1 MAAGSYTTSTAF
13 LEALAEAGVR
23 YIFANLGSDH
33 PGLIEALA
41 QASAGDRAA
50 LAGDSGPPGSEVS
63 PGGRVSPPRGVWG
76 DGSPQARGGLGG
88 SSPRAGRVP
97 RLIVCPHESVALSAA
112 HAYASVSRQPQ
123 AVLVHVDAGTQN
135 LGGAVSNAMRGR
147 VPVLIFAGAAPFTIT
162 GELPGGRNEFIH
174 WIQDVPDQRGILRGY
189 VKYDNEIRTGRNVK
203 QLVHRALQIAR
214 SEQAGPVYLVG
225 PREVME
231 EQVEPYAVDPA
242 GYSPVAP
249 AALTAEVTQEIATA
263 LAGASRPLI
272 ITSYLGRNPDAVP
285 ALVELAELLAIPVL
299 ESAAFHVNFPGDHVL
314 HAGYQFTT
322 SEQNPVLAQADVI
335 LVVDS
340 DVPWIHAT
348 SRPSPDAAIYD
359 IDIDPLKSA
368 MSMWHIAARRFAAAD
383 SKVAL
388 EQIARFVRDNVLIE
402 AYEVEVRRAVAMDTS
417 RARRAA
423 LDSLEQPEDGVITP
437 RYLTACVRELLAG
450 TDTLVLTEAITNYQV
465 VAEHL
470 RASRPGSLL
479 GSGGGSLGW
488 AGGGAVGAKLACPER
503 AVVCLTGDGSFL
515 FGVPSSAQWVA
526 RRYGTPALTI
536 IYDNHGWAAPK
547 FSTLQ
552 VHPDGAAAKADD
564 FHVSFDPE
572 VDLPGVARAAGGAY
586 GVTVSDP
593 GELPGVLKD
602 ALAVVQGGR
611 SAVVSV
617 QLPPV

>member
-1 MAAGSYTTSTAF
+1 MTAGSYTASTAF

-41 QASAGDRAA
+41 RARA
-50 LAGDSGPPGSEVS
+50 Q
-63 PGGRVSPPRGVWG
+63 GRE
-76 DGSPQARGGLGG
+76 DD
-88 SSPRAGRVP
+88 VP
-97 RLIVCPHESVALSAA
+97 RIVVCPHETVALAAA
-112 HAYASVSRQPQ
+112 HAYATVTRQPQ
-123 AVLVHVDAGTQN
+123 AVFVHVDAGTQN
-135 LGGAVSNAMRGR
+135 LGGAISNAMRGR

-174 WIQDVPDQRGILRGY
+174 WIQDVHDQRGIMRGY

-214 SEQAGPVYLVG
+214 SEPAGPVYLVG

-231 EQVEPYAVDPA
+231 EPLEPYTADPA
-242 GYSPVAP
+242 QYPPAGP
-249 AALTAEVTQEIATA
+249 AALTSEATREIATA
-263 LAGASRPLI
+263 LAGASHPLI
-272 ITSYLGRNPDAVP
+272 VASYLGRNPAAVP

-299 ESAAFHVNFPGDHVL
+299 ESAAFHVNFPGDHPL

-322 SEQNPVLAQADVI
+322 SAQNEVLAAADVI
-335 LVVDS
+335 LVLDS

-348 SRPSPDAAIYD
+348 SRPAPDAAIYVV
-359 IDIDPLKSA
+359 DIDPVKASMA
-368 MSMWHIAARRFAAAD
+368 MWHVPARRIAGAD
-383 SKVAL
+383 TKVAV
-388 EQIARFVRDNVLIE
+388 EQITQYVRDNCLLDAGV
-402 AYEVEVRRAVAMDTS
+402 VEIRRASAADTS

-423 LDSLEQPEDGVITP
+423 LDAAEQPEPGVITP
-437 RYLTACVRELLAG
+437 RYLTRCVRELLAG
-450 TDTLVLTEAITNYQV
+450 TDALVLTEAITNYQV
-465 VAEHL
+465 VADHL
-470 RASRPGSLL
+470 RASRPGSLI

-503 AVVCLTGDGSFL
+503 TVVCLVGDGSFL

-526 RRYGTPALTI
+526 RRYGTPALTVV
-536 IYDNHGWAAPK
+536 YNNRGWAAPK
-547 FSTLQ
+547 FSALA
-552 VHPDGAAAKADD
+552 VHPDGAAARGDD

-572 VDLPGVARAAGGAY
+572 ADLPGVAEAAGGAY

-593 GELPGVLKD
+593 AELPRVLKD
-602 ALAVVQGGR
+602 ALAVVRGGR

>member
-1 MAAGSYTTSTAF
+1 VAAGSYTTSTAF

-41 QASAGDRAA
+41 QANAGDRTA
-50 LAGDSGPPGSEVS
+50 LAGGSGPSGSGVS
-63 PGGRVSPPRGVWG
+63 PGGRVSPRG
-76 DGSPQARGGLGG
+76 S
-88 SSPRAGRVP
+88 RVP
-97 RLIVCPHESVALSAA
+97 RIIVCPHETVALSAA

-123 AVLVHVDAGTQN
+123 AVFVHVDAGTQN

-174 WIQDVPDQRGILRGY
+174 WIQDVPDQRGIMRGY
-189 VKYDNEIRTGRNVK
+189 VKYDNEIRTGRNAK

-214 SEQAGPVYLVG
+214 SEPAGPVYLVG

-242 GYSPVAP
+242 EYPPVAP
-249 AALTAEVTQEIATA
+249 AALTAEVTQEIANA
-263 LAGASRPLI
+263 LANASHPLI
-272 ITSYLGRNPDAVP
+272 VTSYLGRNPDAVP

-299 ESAAFHVNFPGDHVL
+299 ESAAFHVNFPGDHPL

-348 SRPSPDAAIYD
+348 SRPSPGAVIYD

-368 MSMWHIAARRFAAAD
+368 MSMWHIAGRQFAAAD

-388 EQIARFVRDNVLIE
+388 GQIARFVRDNVLID
-402 AYEVEVRRAVAMDTS
+402 AGAVEVRRAVVMAAS
-417 RARRAA
+417 QARRAA
-423 LDSLEQPEDGVITP
+423 LDSLEPPQPGVITP

-450 TDTLVLTEAITNYQV
+450 TDALVLTEAITNYQV

-488 AGGGAVGAKLACPER
+488 AGGGAIGAKLASPER

-526 RRYGTPALTI
+526 RRYGTPALTV

-552 VHPDGAAAKADD
+552 VHPDGAAAQADD
-564 FHVSFDPE
+564 FHVSFEPE

-602 ALAVVQGGR
+602 ALAVVHGGR

>member
-1 MAAGSYTTSTAF
+1 VAAGSYTTSTAF
-13 LEALAEAGVR
+13 LEALAEAGVS

-41 QASAGDRAA
+41 RAKA
-50 LAGDSGPPGSEVS
+50 QGPK
-63 PGGRVSPPRGVWG
+63 GVWG
-76 DGSPQARGGLGG
+76 GGQPPQEQGG
-88 SSPRAGRVP
+88 SGGDRSPRNSTLP
-97 RLIVCPHESVALSAA
+97 RLIVCPHETVALSAA

-123 AVLVHVDAGTQN
+123 AVFVHVDAGTQN

-203 QLVHRALQIAR
+203 QLVHRALQLAR
-214 SEQAGPVYLVG
+214 SEPAGPVYLVG

-231 EQVEPYAVDPA
+231 EPVEPYTVDPA
-242 GYSPVAP
+242 QYPPVEP
-249 AALTAEVTQEIATA
+249 AALTADVTGEIATA
-263 LAGASRPLI
+263 LAGASHPLI
-272 ITSYLGRNPDAVP
+272 VTSYLGRNPDAVP

-299 ESAAFHVNFPGDHVL
+299 ESAAFHVNFPGEHPL

-322 SEQNPVLAQADVI
+322 SAQNQLLAEADVI
-335 LVVDS
+335 LVLDS
-340 DVPWIHAT
+340 YVPWIHAT
-348 SRPSPDAAIYD
+348 SRPSPDAVIYAVD
-359 IDIDPLKSA
+359 VDPLKA
-368 MSMWHIAARRFAAAD
+368 GMSMWHVPARRIAAAD
-383 SKVAL
+383 SKVAV
-388 EQIARFVRDNVLIE
+388 EQITGFVRDNVLLD
-402 AYEVEVRRAVAMDTS
+402 AGEVETRRIVLTAAS

-423 LDSLEQPEDGVITP
+423 LDSLEQPEASVITS

-450 TDTLVLTEAITNYQV
+450 SDALVLTEAITNYQV

-536 IYDNHGWAAPK
+536 IYDNRGWAAPK
-547 FSTLQ
+547 FSTLM

-564 FHVSFDPE
+564 FHISFEPE
-572 VDLPGVARAAGGAY
+572 ADLPGVARAAGGAY

-593 GELPGVLKD
+593 DELPGVLKD
-602 ALAVVQGGR
+602 ALAVVHGGR

-617 QLPPV
+617 HLPPV

>member
-1 MAAGSYTTSTAF
+1 MAAGPYTTSTAF

-41 QASAGDRAA
+41 QAN
-50 LAGDSGPPGSEVS
+50 P
-63 PGGRVSPPRGVWG
+63 
-76 DGSPQARGGLGG
+76 GLGG
-88 SSPRAGRVP
+88 ASPRGSRVP
-97 RLIVCPHESVALSAA
+97 RLIVCPHETVALSAA
-112 HAYASVSRQPQ
+112 HAYASVTRQPQ
-123 AVLVHVDAGTQN
+123 AVFVHVDAGTQN

-203 QLVHRALQIAR
+203 QLVHRALQLAR
-214 SEQAGPVYLVG
+214 SEPAGPVYLVG

-231 EQVEPYAVDPA
+231 EPVEPYAVDPA
-242 GYSPVAP
+242 QFRPAEP
-249 AALTAEVTQEIATA
+249 AALTEETTREIATA
-263 LAGASRPLI
+263 LANASHPLI
-272 ITSYLGRNPDAVP
+272 VTSYLGRNPDAVP

-299 ESAAFHVNFPGDHVL
+299 ESAAFCVNFPGEHPL

-322 SEQNPVLAQADVI
+322 SAQNQLLAEADVI
-335 LVVDS
+335 LVLDS

-348 SRPSPDAAIYD
+348 SRPSPAAAIYAV
-359 IDIDPLKSA
+359 DIDPLKAS
-368 MSMWHIAARRFAAAD
+368 MPMWHIPARRIAAGD
-383 SKVAL
+383 SKVAV
-388 EQIARFVRDNVLIE
+388 EQVTGFVRDNVLLDVGK
-402 AYEVEVRRAVAMDTS
+402 VETRRFVITAAS
-417 RARRAA
+417 QARRTA
-423 LDSLEQPEDGVITP
+423 LDSLEQPGPGVITP

-450 TDTLVLTEAITNYQV
+450 TDALVLTEAITSYQV

-536 IYDNHGWAAPK
+536 IYDNRGWAAPK
-547 FSTLQ
+547 FSTLL
-552 VHPDGAAAKADD
+552 VHPEGAAAKADD
-564 FHVSFDPE
+564 FHVSFEPE
-572 VDLPGVARAAGGAY
+572 ADLPGVARAAGGAY

-593 GELPGVLKD
+593 EELPGALKD
-602 ALAVVQGGR
+602 AMAVVHGGR

>member
-1 MAAGSYTTSTAF
+1 VTAGSYTTSTAF

-41 QASAGDRAA
+41 QANAEGRAP
-50 LAGDSGPPGSEVS
+50 LAGGPGRSSPPGS
-63 PGGRVSPPRGVWG
+63 
-76 DGSPQARGGLGG
+76 
-88 SSPRAGRVP
+88 RVP
-97 RLIVCPHESVALSAA
+97 QLVVCPHETVALSAA
-112 HAYASVSRQPQ
+112 HAYASVTRQPQ

-162 GELPGGRNEFIH
+162 GELPAGRNEFIH

-203 QLVHRALQIAR
+203 QVVQRALQIAR
-214 SEQAGPVYLVG
+214 SEPAGPVYLVG

-231 EQVEPYAVDPA
+231 EQVEPYTADPA
-242 GYSPVAP
+242 EYPPVSP
-249 AALTAEVTQEIATA
+249 AALTEETADEIATA
-263 LAGASRPLI
+263 LAGARNPLI
-272 ITSYLGRNPDAVP
+272 VTSYLGRNPAAVP

-299 ESAAFHVNFPGDHVL
+299 ESAAFHVNFPGDHPL

-322 SEQNPVLAQADVI
+322 SAQNQVLAAADVI
-335 LVVDS
+335 LVLDS

-348 SRPSPDAAIYD
+348 SRPSPDAAIYVV
-359 IDIDPLKSA
+359 DIDPIKA
-368 MSMWHIAARRFAAAD
+368 GMSMWHVPARRIAAAD
-383 SKVAL
+383 SKAAV
-388 EQIARFVRDNVLIE
+388 EQITRFVRDNVLLD
-402 AYEVEVRRAVAMDTS
+402 AGVVEVRSAVAADTS

-423 LDSLEQPEDGVITP
+423 LDALEQPDPGVITP
-437 RYLTACVRELLAG
+437 RYLTACVRELLDG
-450 TDTLVLTEAITNYQV
+450 TDALVLTEAITNYQV

-470 RASRPGSLL
+470 RASRPGSLI

-503 AVVCLTGDGSFL
+503 TVVCLTGDGSFL

-536 IYDNHGWAAPK
+536 IYDNRGWAAPK
-547 FSTLQ
+547 FSALL
-552 VHPDGAAAKADD
+552 VHPDGAAAAADD
-564 FHVSFDPE
+564 FHVSFEPE
-572 VDLPGVARAAGGAY
+572 ADLPGVARAAGGAY

-593 GELPGVLKD
+593 GELPRVLKD
-602 ALAVVQGGR
+602 ALAVVHGGR

-617 QLPPV
+617 HLPPV